1 MSGARASG
9 CAVLLLAALGY
20 TGCDRSQATSTAN
33 TVPAALPAVAVAKV
47 ASETVARDLLL
58 TGEFRPY
65 QSIELHAKV
74 AGYLKTI
81 EVDVGDR
88 VRAGQLVATLEIPEI
103 APDLTRAAA
112 EIRRATSELAR
123 LRGELERAEANRA
136 LVDLSHTRL
145 LAAAKTEPG
154 LIAQQELDD
163 VAARK
168 RVAAATAAI
177 ASAEQ
182 QIEAVRATEQRI
194 RAMADY
200 TRIMAPFAG
209 LITKRYADPGAM
221 IQAGTASQNQALP
234 VVRLAQIDRLRL
246 AVPVP
251 ESAAPSIRVGAP
263 VRIRVQSLGSSLEG
277 RVARVTKTVELD
289 TRTMT
294 AEIDVP
300 NQGGQ
305 LFPGLYAEVVLT
317 LEKRDSALTVPVQ
330 AVSGHDVRRSV
341 TVVAPDGTLHERS
354 IRVGLETA
362 ASVEVVDGLAADEL
376 VVIGNRSQLRAGQKV
391 QPKLMSIN

>member
-1 MSGARASG
+1 
-9 CAVLLLAALGY
+9 LLLAVLG
-20 TGCDRSQATSTAN
+20 GAACDRSQATST
-33 TVPAALPAVAVAKV
+33 TDKLPAELPAVAVAKV
-47 ASETVARDLLL
+47 GAETLARELVL

-74 AGYLKTI
+74 AGYLKAI

-103 APDLTRAAA
+103 APDLTHAAA
-112 EIRRATSELAR
+112 EIRRATSELVR

-136 LVDLSHTRL
+136 LIDLSHNRL
-145 LAAAKTEPG
+145 LAAASTEPG

-168 RVAAATAAI
+168 RVAAGTVAAATAAI

-182 QIEAVRATEQRI
+182 QIEAARATEQRI

-200 TRIMAPFAG
+200 TRIVAPFAG

-221 IQAGTASQNQALP
+221 IQAGTASQTQAMP

-251 ESAAPSIRVGAP
+251 ESAAPRIRVGAP
-263 VRIRVQSLGSSLEG
+263 VRIRVQSLDSSLEG

-300 NQGGQ
+300 NQSGQ
-305 LFPGLYAEVVLT
+305 LFPGLYAEVGLT

-330 AVSGHDVRRSV
+330 AVSGHDIHRSV
-341 TVVAPDGTLHERS
+341 TVVGPDGTLHERS
-354 IRVGLETA
+354 IRIGLETA
-362 ASVEVVDGLAADEL
+362 ALVEVVDGLAANEL
-376 VVIGNRSQLRAGQKV
+376 VVVGNRSQLRAGQRV